1 MIRKHHCPAL
11 RRPVASMHRSVL
23 VSVLV
28 ASVAAF
34 VCPPAASAQ
43 SLRGS
48 RESVD
53 RMYTRAVENELDF
66 YRTSQ
71 GVRTA
76 ANRGT
81 FVRLSSGR
89 HMELARVSFPFA
101 LETTAQWVEG
111 FAARYHDACGERLVV
126 TSATRPSTRQPRN
139 SVERSVHPTG
149 MAVDLR
155 KPRGRSC
162 LRWLRNAL
170 VDLEDT
176 GVIEATEEFHPAHFH
191 VAVYPD
197 AMRVRERERQEP
209 TVMRS
214 ASLARSSDEQAAR
227 NADAR
232 TASYEI
238 RAGDTLWDV
247 ARRHGTTVAQI
258 RSLNNLW
265 SSSVVRPG
273 QQIKLPSAR

>member
-1 MIRKHHCPAL
+1 MLHTPHAPAFC
-11 RRPVASMHRSVL
+11 RPVAFMHRSVL
-23 VSVLV
+23 VAALL
-28 ASVAAF
+28 ASAAAA
-34 VCPPAASAQ
+34 VCPSAASAQ

-53 RMYTRAVENELDF
+53 RMYTRAVENELHF

-76 ANRGT
+76 AKRGT
-81 FVRLSSGR
+81 MVRLESGR
-89 HMELARVSFPFA
+89 YMELARVSFPWA
-101 LETTAQWVEG
+101 LETTAQWVED
-111 FAARYHDACGERLVV
+111 FAPRYHEACGERLVV

-155 KPRGRSC
+155 KPRDGRC

-197 AMRVRERERQEP
+197 AMRERERERQEP

-273 QQIKLPSAR
+273 QQIKLPTAR